1 VRFRIP
7 RRLLLWIV
15 PRLTLGIL
23 LLRQL
28 LDRLGE
34 GLGHL
39 PIPALIA
46 RCVAALTAVEVVLT
60 SGALEHFAALGD
72 FEPLQQCFVCLH
84 ILYKLG
90 GEGILR
96 L

>member
-1 VRFRIP
+1 
-7 RRLLLWIV
+7 
-15 PRLTLGIL
+15 
-23 LLRQL
+23 
-28 LDRLGE
+28 
-34 GLGHL
+34 
-39 PIPALIA
+39 
-46 RCVAALTAVEVVLT
+46 VVLT